1 MSVILHRLLEN
12 LSNASNHVNRYLEHN
27 KNNTLSK
34 SIIDDLSETSS
45 TEKLTYIFVVLFIF
59 YIISKIN
66 IVLNHFMAFFVSI
79 LIVYFMIQQN
89 KTSYETFKSNMEDK
103 LEFLNLVIND
113 DAEYESINQN
123 YFTDITLTNSS
134 NLYINPNI
142 VDFYFKYRDFSQTN
156 YPEYKRSI
164 DNMNKLMNVLIIL
177 NDNNMNPDC
186 MTKLTDH
193 IDDFKNETINAF
205 ANIMYSIS
213 DNSVYYNRHKNAME
227 ELLPLVDNTVDTII
241 NKYQVKWVQMGK
253 PLNDEFKLP
262 NLYTS
267 NIKVKPNSKNDYDYY
282 V

>member
-1 MSVILHRLLEN
+1 
-12 LSNASNHVNRYLEHN
+12 
-27 KNNTLSK
+27 
-34 SIIDDLSETSS
+34 
-45 TEKLTYIFVVLFIF
+45 
-59 YIISKIN
+59 
-66 IVLNHFMAFFVSI
+66 
-79 LIVYFMIQQN
+79 
-89 KTSYETFKSNMEDK
+89 
-103 LEFLNLVIND
+103 
-113 DAEYESINQN
+113 
-123 YFTDITLTNSS
+123 
-134 NLYINPNI
+134 
-142 VDFYFKYRDFSQTN
+142 
-156 YPEYKRSI
+156 
-164 DNMNKLMNVLIIL
+164 MNKLMNVLIIL